1 VFDAGRYR
9 RRHLKVVPCAV
20 IDKRPTRSCASAPS
34 EQIRWLLFTS
44 LSTPL
49 FASVITYCSTIH
61 HKHPKVFHA
70 VSTCFQASTNLSKA
84 PIQPHSQSTKTGL
97 QYNSFRYGSR
107 VQTQGRDVFGPQE
120 WRKEGSRGG
129 GRRGW
134 KGLAPKGAGQSPCNK
149 RKLHALRCPTSKRC
163 TYSRGTIDMPVARRY
178 VRLKFR
184 LEMPI
189 DMLQP
194 ASLSQP
200 AMLRMLPPLTLY
212 QSTRSTSETALFT
225 SRPMKT
231 HSKPIEDS

>member
-1 VFDAGRYR
+1 
-9 RRHLKVVPCAV
+9 
-20 IDKRPTRSCASAPS
+20 
-34 EQIRWLLFTS
+34 
-44 LSTPL
+44 
-49 FASVITYCSTIH
+49 
-61 HKHPKVFHA
+61 
-70 VSTCFQASTNLSKA
+70 
-84 PIQPHSQSTKTGL
+84 
-97 QYNSFRYGSR
+97 
-107 VQTQGRDVFGPQE
+107 
-120 WRKEGSRGG
+120 
-129 GRRGW
+129 
-134 KGLAPKGAGQSPCNK
+134 
-149 RKLHALRCPTSKRC
+149 
-163 TYSRGTIDMPVARRY
+163 MPVARRY